1 MERYTLADVGIL
13 ITTISG
19 AIVLIL
25 GALQKS
31 KCKTID
37 CCCIK
42 CERNPALKT
51 DPSQMTPRLPK
62 RSPDD
67 AAAAP

>member
-1 MERYTLADVGIL
+1 MEKYSLADVGIL

-19 AIVLIL
+19 AVVLIL

-37 CCCIK
+37 CCCLK
-42 CERNPALKT
+42 CIREPALKT
-51 DPSQMTPRLPK
+51 DPSQMTPRLPN
-62 RSPDD
+62 RPPD
-67 AAAAP
+67 AP

>member
-1 MERYTLADVGIL
+1 MEKYTLADVGIL

-19 AIVLIL
+19 AVVLIL

-37 CCCIK
+37 CCCLK
-42 CERNPALKT
+42 CDRDPSLKT
-51 DPSQMTPRLPK
+51 DPTGLTPRLPAG
-62 RSPDD
+62 S
-67 AAAAP
+67 

>member
-19 AIVLIL
+19 AVVLIL

-31 KCKTID
+31 KCSKID
-37 CCCIK
+37 CCCLK
-42 CERNPALKT
+42 CDRNPALKT
-51 DPSQMTPRLPK
+51 DASQLTPRLPT
-62 RSPDD
+62 RLPDN
-67 AAAAP
+67 P

>member
-1 MERYTLADVGIL
+1 MEDYTLADVGIL

-19 AIVLIL
+19 AVVLIL

-31 KCKTID
+31 KCSKINL
-37 CCCIK
+37 CCMN

-51 DPSQMTPRLPK
+51 DPSQMTPRLPS
-62 RSPDD
+62 RPPDSN
-67 AAAAP
+67 P

>member
-1 MERYTLADVGIL
+1 MQNYTLADVGIL

-19 AIVLIL
+19 AVVLIL

-37 CCCIK
+37 CCCLK
-42 CERNPALKT
+42 CDR
-51 DPSQMTPRLPK
+51 DPSIKSEPTGLTPRLPS
-62 RSPDD
+62 RP
-67 AAAAP
+67 PEIP

>member
-19 AIVLIL
+19 AVVLIL

-31 KCKTID
+31 KCSKID
-37 CCCIK
+37 CCCLK
-42 CERNPALKT
+42 CDRNPALKT
-51 DPSQMTPRLPK
+51 DSSQLTPRLPN
-62 RSPDD
+62 RENP
-67 AAAAP
+67 

>member
-1 MERYTLADVGIL
+1 MSDLGIFC
-13 ITTISG
+13 TTIAG

-37 CCCIK
+37 CCCMK
-42 CERNPALKT
+42 CDRDPTLKT
-51 DPSQMTPRLPK
+51 DPTQMTPRLPN
-62 RSPDD
+62 RPPD
-67 AAAAP
+67 AP